1 MSLPQVCVPVSHP
14 TLGYIDND
22 ELAYWNMYTAV
33 TTHHVRPVSAPIS
46 PHIVS
51 IIRP

>member
-1 MSLPQVCVPVSHP
+1 MFLPQVCVSVPHP
-14 TLGYIDND
+14 PLGYIGNE
-22 ELAYWNMYTAV
+22 ELAYRNMYTAV
-33 TTHHVRPVSAPIS
+33 TTHHDRPVSAPIS